1 MRFRLITLAAVLVL
15 SAAASACKLLAPL
28 VICESNLVWGLT
40 VRLADSAS
48 GEPVIV
54 DSIFATATTS
64 GYADTVTY
72 AGGLSWFSMVEDRA
86 GTYLVDISVPG
97 YARWQRVGVE
107 VVMEDRCHV
116 ETQTLPVS
124 LHAEPPRAAVAHQP
138 QPWALDE
145 VIGAVRWMAF

>member
-1 MRFRLITLAAVLVL
+1 MRFRLITLASVLVL
-15 SAAASACKLLAPL
+15 SAASSACELIVAVCDDIL
-28 VICESNLVWGLT
+28 VPGLD

-54 DSIFATATTS
+54 DSIFATATMS
-64 GYADTVTY
+64 SYADTVTSV
-72 AGGLSWFSMVEDRA
+72 GGVSYFILVEDRA

-124 LHAEPPRAAVAHQP
+124 LHRVAP
-138 QPWALDE
+138 
-145 VIGAVRWMAF
+145 